1 VVDVLVELLVATKH
15 HEFAGHVSASPVEG
29 VLANGFPDELR
40 PDLLASREVGLGG
53 DTDVELVRDL
63 EVHGG
68 LHGNDLLL
76 VVLGSDVHGHLDTTK
91 VFALNVQAGSDL
103 MFLVSG
109 LLLTSQGDADFP
121 VFLIDEL
128 TLGIRGQLVVGEREA
143 CLAVAVV
150 DLQLAGGLLNLRAG
164 AVFGDG
170 ALDLLLHVEA
180 KVFLGLGTEG
190 EFPVDAVIA
199 AIGIVGV
206 EANAGVY
213 TFEEVSESSHR
224 RFVVV

>member
-1 VVDVLVELLVATKH
+1 MLVIHILSQWKST
-15 HEFAGHVSASPVEG
+15 
-29 VLANGFPDELR
+29 
-40 PDLLASREVGLGG
+40 
-53 DTDVELVRDL
+53 TY
-63 EVHGG
+63 
-68 LHGNDLLL
+68 
-76 VVLGSDVHGHLDTTK
+76 VHGHLDTTK

-180 KVFLGLGTEG
+180 LCKSDTYG
-190 EFPVDAVIA
+190 DK
-199 AIGIVGV
+199 
-206 EANAGVY
+206 
-213 TFEEVSESSHR
+213 
-224 RFVVV
+224 